1 MRKSPR
7 QRRLEA
13 DFRSVEKLDAES
25 SIFSFLAS
33 GDPPNRYRLQF
44 DGPGISRDSYGKI
57 QMVQH
62 HEVIVELGA
71 SYPRMVPNLLWQ
83 TPIFHPNISNNGV
96 VCLGGYGTHW
106 VPSLTLDEMSTMLW
120 DMIRYKNFDIQSPYN
135 REAALWARDQRAY
148 SFPLDDRNIRDLV
161 NNPSSSSQPFGT
173 SSKLDT
179 PKPASR
185 KSVKNVLGSLA
196 SRFRNRSNGQLAD
209 REIQSDD
216 HATHMND
223 DVQVA
228 EAVAIEEDADVLE
241 SSQSIVLEESAL
253 VDPSEVE
260 VLEEGISFL
269 DDVDNNT
276 VVETNDAEDTGIVFL
291 D

>member
-13 DFRSVEKLDAES
+13 DFRSVRKLHSES
-25 SIFSFLAS
+25 SIFSFNANGS
-33 GDPPNRYRLQF
+33 PPNRYRLLF
-44 DGPGISRDSYGKI
+44 EGPGISRDSNGKI
-57 QMVQH
+57 QVVEN

-135 REAALWARDQRAY
+135 REAALWARDQREF

-161 NNPSSSSQPFGT
+161 NNPQSSSSQNFQTT
-173 SSKLDT
+173 SKPEASKS
-179 PKPASR
+179 PSR
-185 KSVKNVLGSLA
+185 KSVLGVLGSLR
-196 SRFRNRSNGQLAD
+196 SRFRDRSNRD
-209 REIQSDD
+209 ESDD
-216 HATHMND
+216 EIREAHVNEEVLAV
-223 DVQVA
+223 DVELV
-228 EAVAIEEDADVLE
+228 EE
-241 SSQSIVLEESAL
+241 SSDDPENAL
-253 VDPSEVE
+253 AQENALIDPSEVE
-260 VLEEGISFL
+260 VIEDGISFL
-269 DDVDNNT
+269 DEVSNNAVAQANDV
-276 VVETNDAEDTGIVFL
+276 EETGIVFL